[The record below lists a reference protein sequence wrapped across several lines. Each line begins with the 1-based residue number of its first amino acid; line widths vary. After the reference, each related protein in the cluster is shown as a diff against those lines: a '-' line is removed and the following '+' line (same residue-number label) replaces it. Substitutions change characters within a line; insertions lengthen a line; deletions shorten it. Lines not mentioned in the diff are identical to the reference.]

1 MKYETQG
8 VMSINALA
16 ITGDKKGIWFIHGT
30 LPLLLRYDFNSQ
42 EIVKV
47 AVIPCSTKGMLQ
59 QALFKGIYQYNNKL
73 FLIPN
78 NAEEVFVYSIANNQF
93 HAISIKEPCRN
104 MFCGC
109 LKKGNK
115 LYCIPYRYRSLVSVD
130 LNNYEV

>member
-1 MKYETQG
+1 MEVGWDITRLILWDCARSWPFLMEEKVGMKYETQG

-59 QALFKGIYQYNNKL
+59 QALFKGI
-73 FLIPN
+73 
-78 NAEEVFVYSIANNQF
+78 
-93 HAISIKEPCRN
+93 
-104 MFCGC
+104 
-109 LKKGNK
+109 
-115 LYCIPYRYRSLVSVD
+115 
-130 LNNYEV
+130 